1 MNLSEDEYISNIV
14 VDDSLSI
21 FLYILNGRTYAHAH
35 THTQCTMDNAK
46 NKMKS
51 IRRFEALPTASNTEM
66 IEHKEHSL
74 GLAYAARIVPAAV
87 FLLAF
92 VDRHDRRNF
101 LQKEIVRR
109 EADKCS
115 EQSVGREWGKSDRGA
130 KSGCLC
136 KEHTHTHTH
145 TCRGLYL
152 HLCQE

>member
-1 MNLSEDEYISNIV
+1 
-14 VDDSLSI
+14 
-21 FLYILNGRTYAHAH
+21 
-35 THTQCTMDNAK
+35 
-46 NKMKS
+46 MKS

-66 IEHKEHSL
+66 IEHKQHSL

-115 EQSVGREWGKSDRGA
+115 EQRVGREWGKSD
-130 KSGCLC
+130 
-136 KEHTHTHTH
+136 
-145 TCRGLYL
+145 
-152 HLCQE
+152 